1 MAETFKFELISP
13 EKVLIS
19 QDVAEVIV
27 PGLEGDF
34 TVLPRHAPLIATL
47 RPGVLRIPG
56 MDGKLAAIYVRGGLA
71 DVGPDR
77 LSVLAEQALPLTEVS
92 QALLAQEIKTAEE
105 DLADAQDEDKKR
117 LAVDT
122 LERLR
127 SLSEA
132 LNLAA

>member
-13 EKVLIS
+13 ERVLVSIEA
-19 QDVAEVIV
+19 AEVIV
-27 PGLEGDF
+27 PGSEGDF

-47 RPGVLRIPG
+47 RPGILRIPG
-56 MDGKLAAIYVRGGLA
+56 MDGKLAEIYVRGGLA
-71 DVGPDR
+71 DVGADR
-77 LSVLAEQALPLTEVS
+77 LSVLAEQAIPLAEVS
-92 QALLAQEIKTAEE
+92 RALLEQEIKTAED
-105 DLADAQDEDKKR
+105 DLAEAQDEDNKR

-127 SLSEA
+127 SLSNT